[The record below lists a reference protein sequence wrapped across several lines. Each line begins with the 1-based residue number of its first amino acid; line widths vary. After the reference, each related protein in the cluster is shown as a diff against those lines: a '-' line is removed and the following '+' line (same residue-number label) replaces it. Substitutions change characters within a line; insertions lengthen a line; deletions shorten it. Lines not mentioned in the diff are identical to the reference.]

1 MKTSTKT
8 LLVSAIAMA
17 CAGGVYAQGAGGSAG
32 AGAGGGAGGGMRGG
46 NTPSGNTLE
55 QPSIQPGTSG
65 HTTST
70 YERNKTMRS
79 HRNSG
84 GYGSPGT
91 TGSSSGRSTVSPGM
105 DQQNPSGATGTTGTT
120 GGYSAP
126 QDRTYHGRQQ

>member
-32 AGAGGGAGGGMRGG
+32 GGGGAGGAGGGMRGG

-65 HTTST
+65 DTSTST
-70 YERNKTMRS
+70 YGHNKSTRS
-79 HRNSG
+79 RHNTG

-105 DQQNPSGATGTTGTT
+105 DQQNPSGTT

-126 QDRTYHGRQQ
+126 QDQTYHGRQQ